1 MMQASSK
8 AYRSQGVTV
17 GFVPTMGALH
27 SGHVA
32 LLREARLRADIVVCS
47 IFVNPLQFTDPAD
60 LEKYPKTFD
69 EDLHACSDAGV
80 DVVFAPRARDMYPP
94 GFDTR
99 LRAGALGAPL
109 EGKSRPGHFDGM
121 LTVVL
126 KLFHAVEPHFA
137 VFGEKDY
144 QQLQLVRRMVSDFHL
159 PIEIVAMPVIRDI
172 DGLALSSRN
181 VRLVGRDRAD
191 ATALVR
197 ALQAAQDVVAEG
209 EHRAK
214 KIEKAA
220 RNVLS
225 AVKSCTVDYVA
236 CVDPKTLTPQKLVD
250 KPARLLIAARIGS
263 KKKGVRLIDN
273 GPLFP
278 DIGTAKKP
286 KRRDP
291 SPPALPVE
299 PPATTT
305 ARQRTAAGKKAATK
319 RRTVKKPARAA
330 KKAVLKTKKASA
342 R

>member
-1 MMQASSK
+1 MMQALSK

-32 LLREARLRADIVVCS
+32 LLREARLRADVVVCS
-47 IFVNPLQFTDPAD
+47 IFVNPLQFNDAND
-60 LEKYPKTFD
+60 LARYPKTFD
-69 EDLHACSDAGV
+69 ADLRACAEAGV
-80 DVVFAPRARDMYPP
+80 DVVFAPQARDMYPP
-94 GFDTR
+94 GYDTGV
-99 LRAGALGAPL
+99 RAGMLGASL

-144 QQLQLVRRMVSDFHL
+144 QQLQLVKRMVSDFHL
-159 PIEIVAMPVIRDI
+159 PIEIVPMPVIRDT

-181 VRLVGRDRAD
+181 ARLKGSARKD
-191 ATALVR
+191 ATILMR

-220 RNVLS
+220 RAMLDS
-225 AVKSCTVDYVA
+225 VKDCHVDYVA
-236 CVDPKTLTPQKLVD
+236 CVDPKTLAPVALVE

-278 DIGTAKKP
+278 DIGTARKP
-286 KRRDP
+286 KRR
-291 SPPALPVE
+291 PPTAAPE
-299 PPATTT
+299 RSMTT
-305 ARQRTAAGKKAATK
+305 ARARSKQKTARFERTGGREAHSEWI
-319 RRTVKKPARAA
+319 RISDVEREEARAREA
-330 KKAVLKTKKASA
+330 
-342 R
+342 